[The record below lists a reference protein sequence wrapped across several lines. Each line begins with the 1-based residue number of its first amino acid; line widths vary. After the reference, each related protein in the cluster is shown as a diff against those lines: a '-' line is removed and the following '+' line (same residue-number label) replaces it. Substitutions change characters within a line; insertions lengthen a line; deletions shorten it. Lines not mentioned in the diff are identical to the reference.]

1 MPNPINA
8 DQSESSPCGCGNG
21 ACAPSEPRTGVR
33 VDAEHQ
39 NTSAHAQSC
48 CAPPAES
55 LSRRAFLA
63 AAGVGAGGVLSG
75 CAAPLRGIAGPFES
89 SDLGEFPIPADKKFD
104 PAWVRSL
111 FERGEP
117 SVHRHSRG
125 ELYFI
130 GMPIGGICTGQLY
143 LGGDGKLWHWDIFNL
158 PASDNW
164 RSSQGPHYAN
174 PVRPS
179 SPIEQGFALRVQIG
193 DKHVTRPL
201 DVTGFPQINF
211 KGQYPIGFVE
221 YRDPSLPVTVDLE
234 AFSPFIPGN
243 ADDSGLP
250 CVILNYTLKNV
261 SKEAVEASIGG
272 WLQNTVAASAGD
284 RINIQRRNVR
294 AKVGEAMALV
304 CGAEAGPAKEPVPTD
319 RPDIVFEDFER
330 PTYEGWV
337 ATGSAFGDGPVVVK
351 DRPSY
356 MGDLN
361 AQGERT
367 VNTHQ
372 TRNGEDVG
380 KADTHIGTLTSREFD
395 LERNFIRFRIGGGN
409 HPAQTCVNLLID
421 GAVVRTATGANNN
434 RMRVEHFDVK
444 EFAGRK
450 ATLQIVDGWTAGW
463 GQVGVDEIVFTDTQR
478 GDDVNLD
485 TLPDNGTISFALR
498 TADVGHF
505 LMLDE
510 VDPLQLPESATES
523 LGGTARMDPP
533 APSEGP
539 AHKPVSALLGGFLLK
554 PGESR
559 TIMFILAWH
568 FDGLWWDSLSFL
580 HEHKS
585 LRRHYGTR
593 FKDAQAVVEYVI
605 EKFDTLTS
613 ATRLWHKTWY
623 DSTLPHWFLDRTFA
637 TVSTLAT
644 ATCYR
649 FNNGRFYGWEGTYC
663 CAGTCTHVWQYA
675 QAIARTF
682 PQLERSTREMIDFG
696 ASFHDDTGLI
706 DYRGEAAKELAV
718 DGQAGTILR
727 AYREHQMSADDAFL
741 KKVYPRVRKALQLL
755 LARDKDADGIL
766 DDAQY
771 NTLDTTWYGAIPWIS
786 SLYLAAVRA
795 GEAMA
800 LEMEDA
806 EFAARCR
813 GIAESGAKR
822 MVEVMFNGES
832 FVHRVDPA
840 HPETNSTGDGI
851 HTDQL
856 LGQSWAHQ
864 LDLPRIVPLE
874 PSRSALKAIYKYC
887 LTPDVGVYRARI
899 ERIIKGG
906 RWYAMPGE
914 GGVLMCTWPHG
925 GIESA
930 AGKSGDAWA
939 AVYFN
944 ECWTGYE
951 YQLAAHMIR
960 EGLVE
965 EGLAIVRTV
974 HDRHHPSKRNPY
986 NEVECS
992 SHYARAM
999 AGFGVYLAA
1008 LGYQHH
1014 GPKGH
1019 LAFAPKLSP
1028 ENFKAAFTSAE
1039 GWGTFEQRRE
1049 GGVQRCQISIAHGQ
1063 LALRTLGVEVAD
1075 GLRVRSI
1082 KMEQG
1087 PADLPGRFDQLA
1099 GRVTIQLNQ
1108 PLVLSA
1114 GQRLTLT
1121 LRG

>member
-1 MPNPINA
+1 MPTPT
-8 DQSESSPCGCGNG
+8 DSSRQSSSACGCGDG
-21 ACAPSEPRTGVR
+21 ACAPSEPRTSVR
-33 VDAEHQ
+33 ADAEAR
-39 NTSAHAQSC
+39 NPRLHAQSC
-48 CAPPAES
+48 CAPPTES
-55 LSRRAFLA
+55 LTRRVFLA
-63 AAGVGAGGVLSG
+63 VAGVGAGGALSG
-75 CAAPLRGIAGPFES
+75 CTAPLRAIAGPFES
-89 SDLGEFPIPADKKFD
+89 VDLGAFPIPADKKFD
-104 PAWVRSL
+104 PAWLRCL

-117 SVHRHSRG
+117 SVYRHSKG

-143 LGGDGKLWHWDIFNL
+143 LGGDGRLWHWDIFNL

-221 YRDPSLPVTVDLE
+221 YRDPALPVEVDLE

-261 SKEAVEASIGG
+261 SRETVEASISG

-284 RINIQRRNVR
+284 KINVQRRNVR
-294 AKVGEAMALV
+294 ARIRDAMAFV
-304 CGAEAGPAKEPVPTD
+304 CGAEAGPAKEPAASD
-319 RPDIVFEDFER
+319 RPDIVFEDFEKHN
-330 PTYEGWV
+330 YEGWV
-337 ATGSAFGDGPVVVK
+337 VTGTAFGDGPVVVK

-361 AQGERT
+361 AQGDRT

-380 KADTHIGTLTSREFD
+380 KADTHIGTLTSPVFAI
-395 LERNFIRFRIGGGN
+395 ERNFIRFRIGGGN

-444 EFAGRK
+444 EFAGRR
-450 ATLQIVDGWTAGW
+450 ATLQIVDGWTGGW
-463 GQVGVDEIVFTDTQR
+463 GQVGVDEIVFTDTLR
-478 GDDVNLD
+478 GDDVKLE
-485 TLPDNGTISFALR
+485 TLPDNGTIAL
-498 TADVGHF
+498 AVQAANLGHF
-505 LMLDE
+505 LMLDA
-510 VDPLQLPESATES
+510 VDPLQLPGSATAS
-523 LGGTARMDPP
+523 TNAP
-533 APSEGP
+533 APTEGT
-539 AHKPVSALLGGFLLK
+539 AHKPISALLGGFRLN

-559 TIMFILAWH
+559 TITFIVAWH

-580 HEHKS
+580 AEHRS

-593 FKDAQAVVEYVI
+593 FSDAQAVVDYVLAN
-605 EKFDTLTS
+605 FDRLTS
-613 ATRLWHKTWY
+613 QTRLWHKTWY

-682 PQLERSTREMIDFG
+682 PQLERATREMIDFG

-741 KKVYPRVRKALQLL
+741 KKIYPRVRKALELL
-755 LARDKDADGIL
+755 IARDKDADGIL

-800 LEMEDA
+800 LEMHDA
-806 EFAARCR
+806 QFAEKCR
-813 GIAESGAKR
+813 AIAESGAKR

-840 HPETNSTGDGI
+840 HPETNSTGNGI

-874 PSRSALKAIYKYC
+874 PSRSALRAIYRYC
-887 LTPDVGVYRARI
+887 FTPDVGTYRARI
-899 ERIIKGG
+899 ERTIKGG

-925 GIESA
+925 GIDSA

-951 YQLAAHMIR
+951 YQAAAHMIR

-965 EGLAIVRTV
+965 EGLAIVRML
-974 HDRHHPSKRNPY
+974 HDRHHPAMRNPY

-1019 LAFAPKLSP
+1019 LAFAPMLSP
-1028 ENFKAAFTSAE
+1028 ENFKAAFTAAE
-1039 GWGTFEQRRE
+1039 GWGTFTQRRG
-1049 GGVQRCQISIAHGQ
+1049 GGVQRCGIELRHGS
-1063 LALRTLGVEVAD
+1063 L
-1075 GLRVRSI
+1075 
-1082 KMEQG
+1082 
-1087 PADLPGRFDQLA
+1087 
-1099 GRVTIQLNQ
+1099 
-1108 PLVLSA
+1108 
-1114 GQRLTLT
+1114 RLTQLDLDVAESKRVSAALVHLGSQRAAATFAQAGSRVAISFAEPIRLQAGERLDIT
-1121 LRG
+1121 LS

>member
-1 MPNPINA
+1 M
-8 DQSESSPCGCGNG
+8 
-21 ACAPSEPRTGVR
+21 
-33 VDAEHQ
+33 
-39 NTSAHAQSC
+39 
-48 CAPPAES
+48 
-55 LSRRAFLA
+55 
-63 AAGVGAGGVLSG
+63 
-75 CAAPLRGIAGPFES
+75 
-89 SDLGEFPIPADKKFD
+89 
-104 PAWVRSL
+104 
-111 FERGEP
+111 
-117 SVHRHSRG
+117 
-125 ELYFI
+125 
-130 GMPIGGICTGQLY
+130 
-143 LGGDGKLWHWDIFNL
+143 
-158 PASDNW
+158 
-164 RSSQGPHYAN
+164 
-174 PVRPS
+174 
-179 SPIEQGFALRVQIG
+179 
-193 DKHVTRPL
+193 
-201 DVTGFPQINF
+201 
-211 KGQYPIGFVE
+211 
-221 YRDPSLPVTVDLE
+221 
-234 AFSPFIPGN
+234 
-243 ADDSGLP
+243 
-250 CVILNYTLKNV
+250 
-261 SKEAVEASIGG
+261 
-272 WLQNTVAASAGD
+272 
-284 RINIQRRNVR
+284 
-294 AKVGEAMALV
+294 
-304 CGAEAGPAKEPVPTD
+304 
-319 RPDIVFEDFER
+319 
-330 PTYEGWV
+330 
-337 ATGSAFGDGPVVVK
+337 
-351 DRPSY
+351 
-356 MGDLN
+356 
-361 AQGERT
+361 
-367 VNTHQ
+367 
-372 TRNGEDVG
+372 
-380 KADTHIGTLTSREFD
+380 
-395 LERNFIRFRIGGGN
+395 
-409 HPAQTCVNLLID
+409 
-421 GAVVRTATGANNN
+421 
-434 RMRVEHFDVK
+434 
-444 EFAGRK
+444 
-450 ATLQIVDGWTAGW
+450 
-463 GQVGVDEIVFTDTQR
+463 
-478 GDDVNLD
+478 
-485 TLPDNGTISFALR
+485 
-498 TADVGHF
+498 
-505 LMLDE
+505 
-510 VDPLQLPESATES
+510 
-523 LGGTARMDPP
+523 
-533 APSEGP
+533 
-539 AHKPVSALLGGFLLK
+539 
-554 PGESR
+554 
-559 TIMFILAWH
+559 
-568 FDGLWWDSLSFL
+568 
-580 HEHKS
+580 
-585 LRRHYGTR
+585 
-593 FKDAQAVVEYVI
+593 
-605 EKFDTLTS
+605 
-613 ATRLWHKTWY
+613 
-623 DSTLPHWFLDRTFA
+623 
-637 TVSTLAT
+637 
-644 ATCYR
+644 
-649 FNNGRFYGWEGTYC
+649 
-663 CAGTCTHVWQYA
+663 
-675 QAIARTF
+675 
-682 PQLERSTREMIDFG
+682 
-696 ASFHDDTGLI
+696 
-706 DYRGEAAKELAV
+706 